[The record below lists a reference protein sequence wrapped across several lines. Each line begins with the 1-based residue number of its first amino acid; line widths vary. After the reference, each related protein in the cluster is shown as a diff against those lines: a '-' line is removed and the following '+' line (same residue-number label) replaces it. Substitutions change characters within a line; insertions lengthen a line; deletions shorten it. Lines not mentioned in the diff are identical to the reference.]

1 LYPLG
6 GTGGGRPGAAPVDL
20 PIARMFASERTYVA
34 LDLETTGLD
43 PTHDRITEIGA
54 VRFDEEGRE
63 LAVFDQLVNP
73 GRAIPAFTE
82 KLTRITNEDVRGA
95 PAFAEIANELALFVG
110 ESAVVGQ
117 NVTFDLAFLAEAGVE
132 FEGPALDTLRFARI
146 LFPEGPGALS
156 DLAAELNIEMP
167 VAHRALADA
176 RTTASVF
183 LALRR
188 RASAM
193 APGERGSLARLV
205 ALDEPALAREI
216 GGDEAEAGGGVEAP
230 ALPDRWEPPAALVRA
245 EEPEP
250 VSAEEVREALAG
262 AAQVVERF
270 EERPQQVE
278 MAEAVAGAF
287 SDGGHWLIEAGTG
300 VGKSLAYLIPAALYA
315 LRNGTRVVIST
326 NTIALQEQLL
336 GKDVPALRQI
346 LWQAGAI
353 DEPGDLRVA
362 LLKGRANYLC
372 VQRWMAHPASL
383 GDPDV
388 ARLAASLARW
398 LPKTHSGDRSEL
410 RLDRGARAAWTRF
423 SAADA
428 DCLSRQ
434 HTFVREGRCFLQ
446 RARKTAEG
454 AHLVVVNHALLL
466 ADLAS
471 GGSAIPPFDHLV
483 VDEAHNLE
491 AQATQQFGLHI
502 GARQVT
508 DALEAIHR
516 PRSSERREGGILAT
530 TGLPE
535 TLGAGAASALKGAIA
550 AAAAVA
556 GKPFVALGALAAES
570 RDDRVSITPG
580 VRSGTG
586 WGEVEEAWTAL
597 DAALT
602 GAVESCRAA
611 SGLLAGEDAGTGAE
625 ELEAASL
632 RLEGVRLDLGRLVGN
647 HDPETIVW
655 ASTMRDGTG
664 ALNSAPLE
672 VGPRL
677 ADELFA
683 GRATVVA
690 TSATLA
696 AGGSM
701 GFTANQMGLPDAA
714 TLALGSPFDYE
725 RSTLLATPT
734 GFPDPGA
741 PGYDEAA
748 AEAITKL
755 ALASEGRA
763 LALFTSHASLR
774 RVAELS
780 RGALE
785 QEGISVLVQDR
796 DGAPR
801 QLMRNLIE
809 DPRAVIFGTAS
820 FWEGIDIRG
829 EALSLVVIARLPFG
843 VPTDPIHKARSD
855 LYDDPFAG
863 YSLPG
868 AILRFRQGFGRLI
881 RDREDRGVV
890 AVLDSRI
897 RTRRYGSAFVQAI
910 PECTRL
916 GAEVDTIAARTRE
929 WLAR

>member
-1 LYPLG
+1 
-6 GTGGGRPGAAPVDL
+6 
-20 PIARMFASERTYVA
+20 MFDGPRTYVA

-54 VRFDEEGRE
+54 LRFDEEGRE
-63 LAVFDQLVNP
+63 LAVFEQLVNP
-73 GRAIPAFTE
+73 GRSIPAFIE
-82 KLTRITNEDVRGA
+82 KLAGITNEDVRGA
-95 PAFAEIANELALFVG
+95 PAFAEIANDLAAFVG
-110 ESAVVGQ
+110 DSAIVGQ
-117 NVTFDLAFLAEAGVE
+117 NVRFDLAFLAEAGVE
-132 FEGPALDTLRFARI
+132 CEGTALDTLRFARV

-156 DLAAELNIEMP
+156 DLAGALGVEVP

-176 RTTASVF
+176 RTAARVF
-183 LALRR
+183 LELRR
-188 RASAM
+188 RAA
-193 APGERGSLARLV
+193 ALPQGEREGLARLV

-216 GGDEAEAGGGVEAP
+216 GGNALPADEGVEAP
-230 ALPDRWEPPAALVRA
+230 ALPERWQPPEPLARA
-245 EEPEP
+245 ETPEA
-250 VSAEEVREALAG
+250 VTAEEVREALAG
-262 AAQVVERF
+262 AARVVERF
-270 EERPQQVE
+270 EERPQQAE

-287 SDGGHWLIEAGTG
+287 SDGGQWLIEAGTG

-315 LRNGTRVVIST
+315 LRNGARVVIST

-336 GKDVPALRQI
+336 GKDVPALREI
-346 LWQAGAI
+346 LREAGAI
-353 DEPGDLRVA
+353 AESEDLRVA

-388 ARLAASLARW
+388 ARLAGSLARW
-398 LPKTHSGDRSEL
+398 LPTTRSGDRSEL
-410 RLDRGARAAWTRF
+410 RLDPGARAAWTRF
-423 SAADA
+423 SAADV

-471 GGSAIPPFDHLV
+471 GGSAIPAFDHLII
-483 VDEAHNLE
+483 DEAHNLE
-491 AQATQQFGLHI
+491 AQATQQFGMHI
-502 GARQVT
+502 GARQIT

-516 PRSSERREGGILAT
+516 PRTSERREGGAAAT
-530 TGLPE
+530 AALPE
-535 TLGAGAASALKGAIA
+535 SLGAGAAAALKAAIA
-550 AAAAVA
+550 SASKTVTP
-556 GKPFVALGALAAES
+556 PFEELGALVGDA

-580 VRSGTG
+580 VRSGSR
-586 WGEVEEAWTAL
+586 WGEVEEGWTAL
-597 DAALT
+597 DAALAS
-602 GAVESCRAA
+602 AVESTRAA
-611 SGLLAGEDAGTGAE
+611 AGLLGGEDGGVAGE
-625 ELEAASL
+625 ELEAAAG
-632 RLEGVRLDLGRLVGN
+632 RLDGVRLDLRRLVES
-647 HDPETIVW
+647 HDPNQIVW
-655 ASTMRDGTG
+655 TSAMRDRTG

-672 VGPRL
+672 VGSLL
-677 ADELFA
+677 AAELFE
-683 GRATVVA
+683 GRATVIA

-701 GFTANQMGLPDAA
+701 AFTANQMGLPDAG

-734 GFPDPGA
+734 GFPDPGS
-741 PGYDEAA
+741 GEYDQATA
-748 AEAITKL
+748 DAITKL
-755 ALASEGRA
+755 ALASGGRA

-774 RVAELS
+774 RVADLS
-780 RGALE
+780 REALE
-785 QEGISVLVQDR
+785 REGISVLVQDR

-829 EALSLVVIARLPFG
+829 DALSLVVIARLPFG
-843 VPTDPIHKARSD
+843 VPTDPIHKARSE
-855 LYDDPFAG
+855 LYDDPFGG

-897 RTRRYGSAFVQAI
+897 RTRRYGAEFQGALPRCTKLSADV
-910 PECTRL
+910 E
-916 GAEVDTIAARTRE
+916 TIAARTRG

>member
-1 LYPLG
+1 
-6 GTGGGRPGAAPVDL
+6 
-20 PIARMFASERTYVA
+20 MFEEPRTYVA

-43 PTHDRITEIGA
+43 PTDDRITEIGA
-54 VRFDEEGRE
+54 IRFDEEGRE
-63 LAVFDQLVNP
+63 LAVFDRLVNP
-73 GRAIPAFTE
+73 GRTIPAFTE
-82 KLTRITNEDVRGA
+82 KLTGITNEDVREA
-95 PAFAEIANELALFVG
+95 PAFGEIADDLARFVG

-117 NVTFDLAFLAEAGVE
+117 NVSFDLAFLAEAGVA

-146 LFPEGPGALS
+146 LFPEGPGALG
-156 DLAAELNIEMP
+156 DLAAELGVEMP

-176 RTTASVF
+176 RATASVF
-183 LALRR
+183 LGLRR
-188 RASAM
+188 RAA
-193 APGERGSLARLV
+193 ALPPGERTALARLV
-205 ALDEPALAREI
+205 ALDEPALAREL
-216 GGDEAEAGGGVEAP
+216 GGDGGEEGDGLEAP
-230 ALPDRWEPPAALVRA
+230 ALPEQWRPPEPLVRA
-245 EEPEP
+245 EIPEP
-250 VSAEEVREALAG
+250 VTAAEVREALAG
-262 AAQVVERF
+262 AARVVERF
-270 EERPQQVE
+270 EERPQQAE

-300 VGKSLAYLIPAALYA
+300 VGKSLAYLIPAALHA

-336 GKDVPALRQI
+336 GKDVPALREI
-346 LWQAGAI
+346 LRESGAI
-353 DEPGDLRVA
+353 ARPEDLRVA

-372 VQRWMAHPASL
+372 VQRWMGHPASL
-383 GDPDV
+383 ADPDV
-388 ARLAASLARW
+388 ARLAGSLARW
-398 LPKTHSGDRSEL
+398 LPKTQSGDRSEL
-410 RLDRGARAAWTRF
+410 RLDPGARSAWARF

-471 GGSAIPPFDHLV
+471 GGSAIPAFDHLI

-491 AQATQQFGLHI
+491 GQATQQFGLHI
-502 GARQVT
+502 GGRQVR

-516 PRSSERREGGILAT
+516 PRTSERREGGIVAT
-530 TGLPE
+530 AGLPE
-535 TLGAGAASALKGAIA
+535 TLGAGAAATLKAAVA
-550 AAAAVA
+550 AAAKGAER
-556 GKPFVALGALAAES
+556 PFASLGALAGES
-570 RDDRVSITPG
+570 REDRVSITPG
-580 VRSGTG
+580 VRSGTR
-586 WGEVEEAWTAL
+586 WAEVEEGWTAL
-597 DAALT
+597 DSALAS
-602 GAVESCRAA
+602 AVESSRAA
-611 SGLLAGEDAGTGAE
+611 AGLLGGEDGGAAGE
-625 ELEAASL
+625 ELEAAAG
-632 RLEGVRLDLGRLVGN
+632 RLEGVRQDLAHLVEGN
-647 HDPETIVW
+647 DPNAITW
-655 ASTMRDGTG
+655 ASAARDGTG

-672 VGPRL
+672 VGPL
-677 ADELFA
+677 LEADLFA

-701 GFTANQMGLPDAA
+701 AFTAGQMGLPDAG

-725 RSTLLATPT
+725 RATLLATPT
-734 GFPDPGA
+734 GLPDPGSR
-741 PGYDEAA
+741 GYEEAA
-748 AEAITKL
+748 ADAVTRL

-774 RVAELS
+774 RVADLS

-785 QEGISVLVQDR
+785 AEGISVLVQDR

-801 QLMRNLIE
+801 QLMRNLVN
-809 DPRAVIFGTAS
+809 DPRSVIFGTAS

-829 EALSLVVIARLPFG
+829 DTLSLVVIARLPFA
-843 VPTDPIHKARSD
+843 VPTDPIHRARSE
-855 LYDDPFAG
+855 LYDDPFG
-863 YSLPG
+863 EYSLPG

-890 AVLDSRI
+890 AVLDSRV
-897 RTRRYGSAFVQAI
+897 RTKRYGREFLEAI
-910 PECTRL
+910 PRCTRL
-916 GAEVDTIAARTRE
+916 NASIEEVAARTRE

>member
-1 LYPLG
+1 
-6 GTGGGRPGAAPVDL
+6 
-20 PIARMFASERTYVA
+20 MFEGKRTYVA

-43 PTHDRITEIGA
+43 PSDDRITEIGA

-63 LAVFDQLVNP
+63 LGVFDQLIDP
-73 GRAIPAFTE
+73 GRPIPAFTE
-82 KLTRITNEDVRGA
+82 KLTGITNEDVRGA
-95 PAFAEIANELALFVG
+95 PAFGDVASDLAAFVG

-117 NVTFDLAFLAEAGVE
+117 NVRFDLAFLAEAGVE

-156 DLAAELNIEMP
+156 DLAAELGVEMP

-176 RTTASVF
+176 KATASVF
-183 LALRR
+183 LQLRR
-188 RASAM
+188 RAAAL
-193 APGERGSLARLV
+193 APEERSSLVRVV
-205 ALDEPALAREI
+205 ALDEPALAREL
-216 GGDEAEAGGGVEAP
+216 GSEELGADDAFEAP
-230 ALPDRWEPPAALVRA
+230 ALPERWEPPEPLKRA
-245 EEPEP
+245 ETPER
-250 VSAEEVREALAG
+250 VAGEEVREALAG
-262 AAQVVERF
+262 AARVVERF
-270 EERPQQVE
+270 EERPQQEE

-287 SDGGHWLIEAGTG
+287 SDGGHWLVEAGTG

-336 GKDVPALRQI
+336 GKDVPALREI
-346 LWQAGAI
+346 LREAGAI
-353 DEPGDLRVA
+353 ASPDELRVA

-372 VQRWMAHPASL
+372 VQRWMGHPASL
-383 GDPDV
+383 SDPDV
-388 ARLAASLARW
+388 ARLAGSLARW
-398 LPKTHSGDRSEL
+398 LPKTHTGDRSEL
-410 RLDRGARAAWTRF
+410 RLDGGARSAWTRF
-423 SAADA
+423 SSADA

-454 AHLVVVNHALLL
+454 AHLVIVNHALLL

-471 GGSAIPPFDHLV
+471 GGSAIPAYDHLII
-483 VDEAHNLE
+483 DEAHNLE
-491 AQATQQFGLHI
+491 GQATQQFGLHI

-516 PRSSERREGGILAT
+516 PRTSERREGGIVAT
-530 TGLPE
+530 AGLPE
-535 TLGAGAASALKGAIA
+535 ALGAGAAGALKAAIA
-550 AAAAVA
+550 GAAKGVA
-556 GKPFVALGALAAES
+556 GPFEAVGALTEES

-580 VRSGTG
+580 VRSGTR
-586 WGEVEEAWTAL
+586 WGEVEEGWGRL
-597 DAALT
+597 DEVLVH
-602 GAVESCRAA
+602 AVESSRAA
-611 SGLLAGEDAGTGAE
+611 ASMLGGEDGGTAGE
-625 ELEAASL
+625 ELEAAAG
-632 RLEGVRLDLGRLVGN
+632 RLESVRLGLADLVAGD
-647 HDPETIVW
+647 DPNAIVW
-655 ASTMRDGTG
+655 ASTTRDGTG

-672 VGPRL
+672 VGPL
-677 ADELFA
+677 LEADLFA

-701 GFTANQMGLPDAA
+701 AFTADQMGLGDAA

-734 GFPDPGA
+734 GFPDPSGQ
-741 PGYDEAA
+741 GYDEAA
-748 AEAITKL
+748 AEAITEL

-780 RGALE
+780 REALE
-785 QEGISVLVQDR
+785 GEGISVLVQDR

-801 QLMRNLIE
+801 QLMRNLID
-809 DPRAVIFGTAS
+809 DPRSVIFGTAS

-829 EALSLVVIARLPFG
+829 EALSLLVIARLPFG
-843 VPTDPIHKARSD
+843 VPTDPIHKARSE
-855 LYDDPFAG
+855 LYDDPFGG

-897 RTRRYGSAFVQAI
+897 RTRRYGSEFVGAL

-916 GAEVDTIAARTRE
+916 SGSVEEIAAQTRE
-929 WLAR
+929 WLSR

>member
-1 LYPLG
+1 
-6 GTGGGRPGAAPVDL
+6 
-20 PIARMFASERTYVA
+20 MFDSQRTYVA
-34 LDLETTGLD
+34 LDIETTGLD
-43 PTHDRITEIGA
+43 PTDDRITEIGA
-54 VRFDEEGRE
+54 MRFDETGRE
-63 LAVFDQLVNP
+63 LGVFDQLINP

-82 KLTRITNEDVRGA
+82 KLTGITNEDVLEA
-95 PAFAEIANELALFVG
+95 PAFGEVANDLAAFVG

-117 NVTFDLAFLAEAGVE
+117 NVRFDLAFLAEAGLQ
-132 FEGPALDTLRFARI
+132 FEGPALDTLRFARV

-156 DLAAELNIEMP
+156 DLAAELGVEMP

-176 RTTASVF
+176 RTAASVF
-183 LALRR
+183 LELRMRAAALP
-188 RASAM
+188 
-193 APGERGSLARLV
+193 PGERASLARIV
-205 ALDEPALAREI
+205 ALDEPELAREL
-216 GGDEAEAGGGVEAP
+216 GGEAAAGDEFEAP
-230 ALPDRWEPPAALVRA
+230 ALPERWQPPEPLARA
-245 EEPEP
+245 ETPEP
-250 VSAEEVREALAG
+250 VTTEEVREALAG
-262 AAQVVERF
+262 AERVVERF
-270 EERPQQVE
+270 EERPQQAE

-336 GKDVPALRQI
+336 GKDVPALREI
-346 LWQAGAI
+346 LREAGAI
-353 DEPGDLRVA
+353 GEPEELRVA

-372 VQRWMAHPASL
+372 VQRWMNHPASL
-383 GDPDV
+383 ADPDV

-410 RLDRGARAAWTRF
+410 RLDLGARSAWARF
-423 SAADA
+423 SASDA

-471 GGSAIPPFDHLV
+471 GGSAIPAFDHLII
-483 VDEAHNLE
+483 DEAHNLE

-516 PRSSERREGGILAT
+516 PRTLERREGGVVAT

-535 TLGAGAASALKGAIA
+535 ALGAGAASALKAAIA
-550 AAAAVA
+550 GAAEVA
-556 GKPFVALGALAAES
+556 GRPFEALGKLAGES

-580 VRSGTG
+580 VRSGTH
-586 WGEVEEAWTAL
+586 WGEVEEGWTVL
-597 DAALT
+597 DAALAN
-602 GAVESCRAA
+602 AVESSRAA
-611 SGLLAGEDAGTGAE
+611 AGLFGGEDGGTAGE
-625 ELEAASL
+625 ELEAAAG
-632 RLEGVRLDLGRLVGN
+632 RLEGVRLDLQHLVEGN
-647 HDPETIVW
+647 DPNAIVW
-655 ASTMRDGTG
+655 ASTTRDGNA

-672 VGPRL
+672 VGPL
-677 ADELFA
+677 LEAELFT
-683 GRATVVA
+683 GRATVIA

-701 GFTANQMGLPDAA
+701 AFTANQMGLPDAA

-725 RSTLLATPT
+725 RSTLLATPA
-734 GFPDPGA
+734 GFPDPGNRD
-741 PGYDEAA
+741 YDEAA
-748 AEAITKL
+748 AETITEL
-755 ALASEGRA
+755 ALASGGRA

-785 QEGISVLVQDR
+785 GEGISVLVQDR

-801 QLMRNLIE
+801 QLMRNLVQ
-809 DPRAVIFGTAS
+809 DPRTVIFGTSS

-829 EALSLVVIARLPFG
+829 DTLSLVVIARLPFA
-843 VPTDPIHKARSD
+843 VPTDPIHRARSE
-855 LYDDPFAG
+855 LYDDPFGG

-868 AILRFRQGFGRLI
+868 AVLRFRQGFGRLI
-881 RDREDRGVV
+881 RDREDQGVV
-890 AVLDSRI
+890 AVLDSRV
-897 RTRRYGSAFVQAI
+897 RTKRYGREFLEAI
-910 PECTRL
+910 PQCTRL
-916 GAEVDTIAARTRE
+916 HADIETMAARTQE
-929 WLAR
+929 WLDR

>member
-1 LYPLG
+1 
-6 GTGGGRPGAAPVDL
+6 
-20 PIARMFASERTYVA
+20 MFEEKRTYVA

-43 PTHDRITEIGA
+43 PGDDRITEIGA

-63 LAVFDQLVNP
+63 LGVFDQLVDP
-73 GRAIPAFTE
+73 GRPIPAFTE
-82 KLTRITNEDVRGA
+82 KLTGITNEDVRGA
-95 PAFAEIANELALFVG
+95 PAMGDIADDLARFVG

-117 NVTFDLAFLAEAGVE
+117 NVRFDLAFLAEAGVK

-156 DLAAELNIEMP
+156 DLAAELGVEMP

-176 RTTASVF
+176 KATANVF
-183 LALRR
+183 LQLRR
-188 RASAM
+188 RAAALPPEERSALV
-193 APGERGSLARLV
+193 RVV
-205 ALDEPALAREI
+205 ALDEPALAREL
-216 GGDEAEAGGGVEAP
+216 GSEELGADDGLEAP
-230 ALPDRWEPPAALVRA
+230 SLPERWEPPEPLERA
-245 EEPEP
+245 EVPEP
-250 VSAEEVREALAG
+250 ITAEEVREALAG
-262 AAQVVERF
+262 AARVVERF
-270 EERPQQVE
+270 EERPQQAE

-315 LRNGTRVVIST
+315 LRNGTRVVVST
-326 NTIALQEQLL
+326 NTIALQEQLM
-336 GKDVPALRQI
+336 GKDVPALREI
-346 LWQAGAI
+346 LREAGAI
-353 DEPGDLRVA
+353 NSPDELRVA

-372 VQRWMAHPASL
+372 VQRWMGHPASL
-383 GDPDV
+383 SDPDV
-388 ARLAASLARW
+388 ARLAGSLARW
-398 LPKTHSGDRSEL
+398 LPATHTGDRSEL
-410 RLDRGARAAWTRF
+410 RLDAGARSAWTRF
-423 SAADA
+423 SAADV

-471 GGSAIPPFDHLV
+471 GGSAIPAYDHLII
-483 VDEAHNLE
+483 DEAHNLE
-491 AQATQQFGLHI
+491 GQATQQFGLHI

-516 PRSSERREGGILAT
+516 PRTSERREGGIVAT
-530 TGLPE
+530 AGLPE
-535 TLGAGAASALKGAIA
+535 ALGAGAADALKASIAGAA
-550 AAAAVA
+550 KGVA
-556 GKPFVALGALAAES
+556 GPFETLGALIEES

-580 VRSGTG
+580 VRSGTR
-586 WGEVEEAWTAL
+586 WGEVEEGWGTLDEVLVHAVESSRAAASMLGGEDGGTAGEEL
-597 DAALT
+597 DAA
-602 GAVESCRAA
+602 
-611 SGLLAGEDAGTGAE
+611 AG
-625 ELEAASL
+625 
-632 RLEGVRLDLGRLVGN
+632 RLESVRLGLADLVAGD
-647 HDPETIVW
+647 DPNAVVW
-655 ASTMRDGTG
+655 ASTTRDGTG

-672 VGPRL
+672 VGPL
-677 ADELFA
+677 LEADLFA

-701 GFTANQMGLPDAA
+701 AFTADQMGLGDAA

-734 GFPDPGA
+734 GFPDPSGQ
-741 PGYDEAA
+741 GYDEAA
-748 AEAITKL
+748 AEAITEL

-774 RVAELS
+774 RVADLS
-780 RGALE
+780 REALE
-785 QEGISVLVQDR
+785 GEGISVLVQDR

-801 QLMRNLIE
+801 QLMRNLID

-829 EALSLVVIARLPFG
+829 EALSLLVIARLPFA
-843 VPTDPIHKARSD
+843 VPTDPIHKARSE
-855 LYDDPFAG
+855 LYEDPFGG

-897 RTRRYGSAFVQAI
+897 RTRRYGTEFIGAI

-916 GAEVDTIAARTRE
+916 SGSVKEIAARTRE
-929 WLAR
+929 WLSR

>member
-1 LYPLG
+1 
-6 GTGGGRPGAAPVDL
+6 
-20 PIARMFASERTYVA
+20 MFDGKRTYVA

-43 PTHDRITEIGA
+43 PSDDRITEIGA
-54 VRFDEEGRE
+54 VRFDEEGHE
-63 LAVFDQLVNP
+63 LGVFDQLIDP
-73 GRAIPAFTE
+73 GRPIPAFTE
-82 KLTRITNEDVRGA
+82 KLTGITNEDVKGA
-95 PAFAEIANELALFVG
+95 PAFGEIANDLAAFVG

-117 NVTFDLAFLAEAGVE
+117 NVRFDLAFLAEAGLE

-156 DLAAELNIEMP
+156 ELAAELGVEMP

-176 RTTASVF
+176 RAAASVF
-183 LALRR
+183 LQLRR
-188 RASAM
+188 RAA
-193 APGERGSLARLV
+193 ALPAEELASLVRVV
-205 ALDEPALAREI
+205 ALDEPALARELGGEEI
-216 GGDEAEAGGGVEAP
+216 GADDAFQAP
-230 ALPDRWEPPAALVRA
+230 ALPERWEPPEPLERA
-245 EEPEP
+245 ETPER
-250 VSAEEVREALAG
+250 VTTEEVREALAG
-262 AAQVVERF
+262 AARVVERF
-270 EERPQQVE
+270 EERPQQEE

-287 SDGGHWLIEAGTG
+287 SDGGHWLVEAGTG

-315 LRNGTRVVIST
+315 LRNGTRVVVST

-336 GKDVPALRQI
+336 GKDVPALREI
-346 LWQAGAI
+346 LREAGAI
-353 DEPGDLRVA
+353 ASPDELRVA

-372 VQRWMAHPASL
+372 VQRWMGHPASL
-383 GDPDV
+383 SDPDV
-388 ARLAASLARW
+388 ARLAGSLARW
-398 LPKTHSGDRSEL
+398 LPKTHTGDRSEL
-410 RLDRGARAAWTRF
+410 RLDRGARSAWTRF

-454 AHLVVVNHALLL
+454 AHVVIVNHALLL

-471 GGSAIPPFDHLV
+471 GGSAIPAYDHLII
-483 VDEAHNLE
+483 DEAHNLE
-491 AQATQQFGLHI
+491 GQATQQFGLHI
-502 GARQVT
+502 GVRQVT

-516 PRSSERREGGILAT
+516 PRTSERREGGIVAT

-535 TLGAGAASALKGAIA
+535 ALGAGAADALRASIASAAKG
-550 AAAAVA
+550 VA
-556 GKPFVALGALAAES
+556 GPFEAVGALIEES

-580 VRSGTG
+580 VRSSTR
-586 WGEVEEAWTAL
+586 WGEVEEGWGTL
-597 DAALT
+597 DEVLVHAI
-602 GAVESCRAA
+602 ESSRAA
-611 SGLLAGEDAGTGAE
+611 ASMLGGEDGGTAGE
-625 ELEAASL
+625 ELEATAG
-632 RLEGVRLDLGRLVGN
+632 RLESVRLGLADLVAGD
-647 HDPETIVW
+647 DPNAIVW
-655 ASTMRDGTG
+655 ASTTRDGTG

-672 VGPRL
+672 VGPL
-677 ADELFA
+677 LEADLFA

-701 GFTANQMGLPDAA
+701 AFTADQMGLGDAA

-734 GFPDPGA
+734 GFPDPGGQ
-741 PGYDEAA
+741 GYDEAA
-748 AEAITKL
+748 AEAITEL

-780 RGALE
+780 REALE
-785 QEGISVLVQDR
+785 REGISVLVQDR

-801 QLMRNLIE
+801 QLMHNLID
-809 DPRAVIFGTAS
+809 DPRSVIFGTAS

-829 EALSLVVIARLPFG
+829 EALSLLVIARLPFG
-843 VPTDPIHKARSD
+843 VPTDPIHKARSE
-855 LYDDPFAG
+855 LYDDPFGG

-897 RTRRYGSAFVQAI
+897 RTRRYGSEFVGAL

-916 GAEVDTIAARTRE
+916 SASIEEIAAQTRE
-929 WLAR
+929 WLSR

>member
-1 LYPLG
+1 
-6 GTGGGRPGAAPVDL
+6 
-20 PIARMFASERTYVA
+20 MFEGKRTYVA

-43 PTHDRITEIGA
+43 PGDDRITEIGA

-63 LAVFDQLVNP
+63 LGVFDELVDP
-73 GRAIPAFTE
+73 GRPIPAFTE
-82 KLTRITNEDVRGA
+82 KLTGITNEDVRGA
-95 PAFAEIANELALFVG
+95 PAFGDIASDLAAFVG
-110 ESAVVGQ
+110 ESTVVGQ
-117 NVTFDLAFLAEAGVE
+117 NVRFDLAFLAEAGLE

-156 DLAAELNIEMP
+156 DLAAELGVEMP

-176 RTTASVF
+176 KATASVF
-183 LALRR
+183 LQLRR
-188 RASAM
+188 RAAALPPEERSALV
-193 APGERGSLARLV
+193 RVV
-205 ALDEPALAREI
+205 ALDEPALAREL
-216 GGDEAEAGGGVEAP
+216 GADELEEDDGFEAP
-230 ALPDRWEPPAALVRA
+230 ALPERWEPPEPLERA
-245 EEPEP
+245 EVPER
-250 VSAEEVREALAG
+250 VTEEEVREALAG
-262 AAQVVERF
+262 AARVVERF
-270 EERPQQVE
+270 EERPQQAE

-336 GKDVPALRQI
+336 GKDVPALREI
-346 LWQAGAI
+346 LRESGAI
-353 DEPGDLRVA
+353 AGPDELRVA

-372 VQRWMAHPASL
+372 LQRWMGHPASL
-383 GDPDV
+383 SDPDV
-388 ARLAASLARW
+388 ARLAGSLARW
-398 LPKTHSGDRSEL
+398 LPKTHTGDRSEL
-410 RLDRGARAAWTRF
+410 RLDRGARSAWTRF

-454 AHLVVVNHALLL
+454 AHLVIVNHALLL

-471 GGSAIPPFDHLV
+471 GGSAIPAYDHLII
-483 VDEAHNLE
+483 DEAHNLE
-491 AQATQQFGLHI
+491 GQATQQFGLHI

-516 PRSSERREGGILAT
+516 PRTSERREGGIVAT
-530 TGLPE
+530 SGLPE
-535 TLGAGAASALKGAIA
+535 VLGAGAADALKAAIA
-550 AAAAVA
+550 GAAKGVAAPFAAV
-556 GKPFVALGALAAES
+556 GALTGES

-580 VRSGTG
+580 VRSGTR
-586 WGEVEEAWTAL
+586 WGEVEEGWGTL
-597 DAALT
+597 DEVLIHAI
-602 GAVESCRAA
+602 ESSRAA
-611 SGLLAGEDAGTGAE
+611 AAMLGGEDGGTAGE
-625 ELEAASL
+625 ELEAAAG
-632 RLEGVRLDLGRLVGN
+632 RLESVRLGLADLVAGD
-647 HDPETIVW
+647 DPNAIVW
-655 ASTMRDGTG
+655 ASTTRDGAG

-672 VGPRL
+672 VGPL
-677 ADELFA
+677 LEADLFA

-701 GFTANQMGLPDAA
+701 AFTADQMGLGDAA

-725 RSTLLATPT
+725 RSTLLATPA
-734 GFPDPGA
+734 GFPDPSA
-741 PGYDEAA
+741 QGYDEAA
-748 AEAITKL
+748 AAAITQL
-755 ALASEGRA
+755 ALASDGRA

-780 RGALE
+780 REALE
-785 QEGISVLVQDR
+785 GEGISVLVQDR

-801 QLMRNLIE
+801 QLMRNLID
-809 DPRAVIFGTAS
+809 DPRSVIFGTAS

-843 VPTDPIHKARSD
+843 VPTDPIHKARSE
-855 LYDDPFAG
+855 LYDDPFGG

-897 RTRRYGSAFVQAI
+897 RTRRYGSEFVEAI
-910 PECTRL
+910 PACTRFS
-916 GAEVDTIAARTRE
+916 GSVEEIAARTQA

>member
-1 LYPLG
+1 
-6 GTGGGRPGAAPVDL
+6 
-20 PIARMFASERTYVA
+20 MFDDKRTYVA

-43 PTHDRITEIGA
+43 PSDDRITEIGA

-63 LAVFDQLVNP
+63 LGVFDQLIDP
-73 GRAIPAFTE
+73 GRPIPAFTE
-82 KLTRITNEDVRGA
+82 KLTGITNEDVRGA
-95 PAFAEIANELALFVG
+95 PAFGDVASDLAAFVG
-110 ESAVVGQ
+110 ESALVGQ
-117 NVTFDLAFLAEAGVE
+117 NVRFDLAFLAEAGLE

-156 DLAAELNIEMP
+156 DLAAELGVEMP

-176 RTTASVF
+176 RATASVF
-183 LALRR
+183 LQLRR
-188 RASAM
+188 RAA
-193 APGERGSLARLV
+193 ALAQEERSSLVRVV
-205 ALDEPALAREI
+205 ALDEPALAREL
-216 GGDEAEAGGGVEAP
+216 GGEQLGADDAFEAP
-230 ALPDRWEPPAALVRA
+230 ALPERWEPP
-245 EEPEP
+245 EPLERVEVP
-250 VSAEEVREALAG
+250 ESVEAEEVREALAG
-262 AAQVVERF
+262 AARVVERF
-270 EERPQQVE
+270 EERPQQEE

-287 SDGGHWLIEAGTG
+287 SDGGHWLVEAGTG

-315 LRNGTRVVIST
+315 LRNGTRVVVST

-336 GKDVPALRQI
+336 GKDVPALREI
-346 LWQAGAI
+346 LREAGAI
-353 DEPGDLRVA
+353 ASPDELRVA

-372 VQRWMAHPASL
+372 VQRWMGHPASL
-383 GDPDV
+383 SDPDV
-388 ARLAASLARW
+388 ARLAGSLARW
-398 LPKTHSGDRSEL
+398 LPKTHTGDRSEL
-410 RLDRGARAAWTRF
+410 RLDRGARSAWTRF
-423 SAADA
+423 SSADA

-454 AHLVVVNHALLL
+454 AHLVIVNHALLL

-471 GGSAIPPFDHLV
+471 GGSAIPAYDHLII
-483 VDEAHNLE
+483 DEAHNLE
-491 AQATQQFGLHI
+491 GQATQQFGLHI

-516 PRSSERREGGILAT
+516 PRASERREGGIVAT
-530 TGLPE
+530 AGLPE
-535 TLGAGAASALKGAIA
+535 ALGAGAAGALKAAIA
-550 AAAAVA
+550 GAAKGVA
-556 GKPFVALGALAAES
+556 GPFEAVGALTEES

-580 VRSGTG
+580 VRSGTR
-586 WGEVEEAWTAL
+586 WGEVEEGWGRL
-597 DAALT
+597 DEVLVH
-602 GAVESCRAA
+602 AVESSRAA
-611 SGLLAGEDAGTGAE
+611 ASMLGGEDGGTAGE
-625 ELEAASL
+625 ELEAAAG
-632 RLEGVRLDLGRLVGN
+632 RLESVRLGLADLVAGD
-647 HDPETIVW
+647 DPNAIVW
-655 ASTMRDGTG
+655 ASTTRDGTG

-672 VGPRL
+672 VGPL
-677 ADELFA
+677 LEADLFA

-701 GFTANQMGLPDAA
+701 AFTADQMGLGDAA

-734 GFPDPGA
+734 GFPDPGGQ
-741 PGYDEAA
+741 GYDEAA
-748 AEAITKL
+748 AEAITEL
-755 ALASEGRA
+755 ALASDGRA

-780 RGALE
+780 REALE
-785 QEGISVLVQDR
+785 GEGISVLVQDR

-801 QLMRNLIE
+801 QLMRNLID

-829 EALSLVVIARLPFG
+829 EALSLLVIARLPFG
-843 VPTDPIHKARSD
+843 VPTDPIHKARSE
-855 LYDDPFAG
+855 LYDDPFGG

-897 RTRRYGSAFVQAI
+897 RTRRYGSEFVGALPQ
-910 PECTRL
+910 CTRL
-916 GAEVDTIAARTRE
+916 SGSIEEIAAQTRE

>member
-1 LYPLG
+1 
-6 GTGGGRPGAAPVDL
+6 
-20 PIARMFASERTYVA
+20 MFDGKRTYVA

-43 PTHDRITEIGA
+43 PTDDRITEIGA

-63 LAVFDQLVNP
+63 LGTFEQLVDP
-73 GRAIPAFTE
+73 GRPIPAFTE
-82 KLTRITNEDVRGA
+82 KLTGITNEDVRGA
-95 PAFAEIANELALFVG
+95 PAFEAIAKDVAAFVG
-110 ESAVVGQ
+110 ESSVVGQ
-117 NVTFDLAFLAEAGVE
+117 NVRFDLAFLAEAGVQ

-146 LFPEGPGALS
+146 LFPEGPGGLS
-156 DLAAELNIEMP
+156 DLAAELGVEMP

-176 RTTASVF
+176 RATANVF
-183 LALRR
+183 LELRR
-188 RASAM
+188 RAA
-193 APGERGSLARLV
+193 ALPQEELLSLVRVV
-205 ALDEPALAREI
+205 ALDEPALAREL
-216 GGDEAEAGGGVEAP
+216 GGEELDEGDGFEPP
-230 ALPDRWEPPAALVRA
+230 ALPERWEPPDPLVQV
-245 EEPEP
+245 ETPEP

-262 AAQVVERF
+262 AERVVERF
-270 EERPQQVE
+270 EERPQQEE

-287 SDGGHWLIEAGTG
+287 SEGGHWLIEAGTG

-336 GKDVPALRQI
+336 GKDVPALREI
-346 LWQAGAI
+346 LREAGAI
-353 DEPGDLRVA
+353 GDADELRVA

-372 VQRWMAHPASL
+372 VQRWMGHPASL
-383 GDPDV
+383 ADPDV
-388 ARLAASLARW
+388 ARLAGSLARW
-398 LPKTHSGDRSEL
+398 LPKTHTGDRSEL
-410 RLDRGARAAWTRF
+410 RLDPGARSAWTRF

-471 GGSAIPPFDHLV
+471 GGSAIPAYDHLI

-502 GARQVT
+502 GSRQVN

-516 PRSSERREGGILAT
+516 PRTSERREGGIVAT

-535 TLGAGAASALKGAIA
+535 LLGAGAAATLKAAIA
-550 AAAAVA
+550 GAAQGAER
-556 GKPFVALGALAAES
+556 PFASLGALNKES
-570 RDDRVSITPG
+570 RDDRVSITPA
-580 VRSGTG
+580 VRSNTR
-586 WGEVEEAWTAL
+586 WAEVEEGWSKL
-597 DAALT
+597 DETLVH
-602 GAVESCRAA
+602 AVESTRAA
-611 SGLLAGEDAGTGAE
+611 AGLLSGEDGGTAGE
-625 ELEAASL
+625 ELEAAAG
-632 RLEGVRLDLGRLVGN
+632 RLEGIRLGLADLIAGD
-647 HDPETIVW
+647 DPNAIVW
-655 ASTMRDGTG
+655 ASATRDGTG

-672 VGPRL
+672 VGPL
-677 ADELFA
+677 LEADLFA

-701 GFTANQMGLPDAA
+701 AFTADQMGLGDAA

-734 GFPDPGA
+734 GFPDPGGQ
-741 PGYDEAA
+741 GYDEAA

-755 ALASEGRA
+755 VLASGGRA

-780 RGALE
+780 RRELE
-785 QEGISVLVQDR
+785 AEGISVLVQDR

-801 QLMRNLIE
+801 QLMRNLID
-809 DPRAVIFGTAS
+809 DPRSVIFGTAS

-843 VPTDPIHKARSD
+843 VPTDPIHRARSE
-855 LYDDPFAG
+855 LYDDPFGG

-890 AVLDSRI
+890 TVLDSRV
-897 RTRRYGSAFVQAI
+897 RTRRYGAEFVEAI
-910 PECTRL
+910 PDCTRL
-916 GAEVDTIAARTRE
+916 SAPIEEIAARTRE

>member
-1 LYPLG
+1 MFD
-6 GTGGGRPGAAPVDL
+6 AP
-20 PIARMFASERTYVA
+20 RTYVA
-34 LDLETTGLD
+34 VDLETTGLD
-43 PTHDRITEIGA
+43 PTDDRITEIGA
-54 VRFDEEGRE
+54 VRFDEQGRE
-63 LAVFDQLVNP
+63 LGVFDRLVNP

-82 KLTRITNEDVRGA
+82 KLTGITNEDVRGA
-95 PAFAEIANELALFVG
+95 PPFAEMAEDLRLFVG

-117 NVTFDLAFLAEAGVE
+117 NVRFDLAFLAEGGVQ

-156 DLAAELNIEMP
+156 DLAAELGVEMP

-176 RTTASVF
+176 RTAASVF
-183 LALRR
+183 LELRR
-188 RASAM
+188 RAEALP
-193 APGERGSLARLV
+193 PGERAGLARVV
-205 ALDEPALAREI
+205 ALDEPDLAREI
-216 GGDEAEAGGGVEAP
+216 GGEALGEGAEFEAP
-230 ALPDRWEPPAALVRA
+230 ELPERWQPPEPLQRA
-245 EEPEP
+245 EIPEP
-250 VSAEEVREALAG
+250 VTESEVREALAG
-262 AAQVVERF
+262 AARVVERF

-287 SDGGHWLIEAGTG
+287 SDGGHWLMEAGTG

-315 LRNGTRVVIST
+315 LRNGARVVIST

-336 GKDVPALRQI
+336 GKDVPALREI
-346 LWQAGAI
+346 LREAGTIAAP
-353 DEPGDLRVA
+353 EDLRVA

-372 VQRWMAHPASL
+372 VQRWMNHPASL
-383 GDPDV
+383 ADPDV
-388 ARLAASLARW
+388 ARLAGSLARW
-398 LPKTHSGDRSEL
+398 LPNTQSGDRSEL
-410 RLDRGARAAWTRF
+410 RLDPGARAAWARF
-423 SAADA
+423 SASDA

-471 GGSAIPPFDHLV
+471 GGSAIPAFDHLII
-483 VDEAHNLE
+483 DEAHNLE

-516 PRSSERREGGILAT
+516 PRTTERREGGLAAT

-535 TLGAGAASALKGAIA
+535 ALGAGATAALK
-550 AAAAVA
+550 AAVA
-556 GKPFVALGALAAES
+556 TASKGAARPFDALGTLAGES

-580 VRSGTG
+580 VRSGSH
-586 WGEVEEAWTAL
+586 WGEVEEAWAVLDGAL
-597 DAALT
+597 
-602 GAVESCRAA
+602 GGVVESSRAA
-611 SGLLAGEDAGTGAE
+611 AGLLGGDEGAAGAE
-625 ELEAASL
+625 ELEAAAGRIEGL
-632 RLEGVRLDLGRLVGN
+632 RLELEYLVGN
-647 HDPETIVW
+647 HDPNAIVW
-655 ASTMRDGTG
+655 ASTMRDGAG

-683 GRATVVA
+683 ARSTVIA

-701 GFTANQMGLPDAA
+701 AFTAEQMGLPDAG

-734 GFPDPGA
+734 GFPDPGSA
-741 PGYDEAA
+741 DYDEAA
-748 AEAITKL
+748 AGAITEL
-755 ALASEGRA
+755 VLASQGRA

-774 RVAELS
+774 RVAALS

-785 QEGISVLVQDR
+785 REGISVLVQDR

-809 DPRAVIFGTAS
+809 DSRAVIFGTSS

-829 EALSLVVIARLPFG
+829 DALSLVVIARLPFA
-843 VPTDPIHKARSD
+843 VPTDPVHRARSD
-855 LYDDPFAG
+855 LYDDPFG
-863 YSLPG
+863 EYSLPG

-881 RDREDRGVV
+881 RDREDQGVV

-897 RTRRYGSAFVQAI
+897 RTRRYGRQFLEAI
-910 PECTRL
+910 PGCTRL
-916 GAEVDTIAARTRE
+916 NADVATIAARTRE

>member
-1 LYPLG
+1 
-6 GTGGGRPGAAPVDL
+6 
-20 PIARMFASERTYVA
+20 MFASSRTFVA

-63 LAVFDQLVNP
+63 LAVFDRLVDP

-82 KLTRITNEDVRGA
+82 KLTGITNEDVRGA
-95 PAFAEIANELALFVG
+95 PSFAEVANDLALFVG
-110 ESAVVGQ
+110 ESEVVGQ
-117 NVTFDLAFLAEAGVE
+117 NVRFDLAFLAEAGVE
-132 FEGPALDTLRFARI
+132 FEGPVLDTLRFARI

-156 DLAAELNIEMP
+156 DLAAKLGVEMP

-176 RTTASVF
+176 RTAATVF
-183 LALRR
+183 LALRG
-188 RASAM
+188 RAEALP
-193 APGERGSLARLV
+193 PGERTALARLV

-216 GGDEAEAGGGVEAP
+216 GGETLAGDETVEAP
-230 ALPDRWEPPAALVRA
+230 ALPERWRPPAPLQRS
-245 EEPEP
+245 ETPDP
-250 VSAEEVREALAG
+250 VTQSEVREALAG
-262 AAQVVERF
+262 AARVVGRF

-278 MAEAVAGAF
+278 MAEAVAEAF

-315 LRNGTRVVIST
+315 LRNGARVVIST

-336 GKDVPALRQI
+336 GKDVPALREI
-346 LWQAGAI
+346 LREAGAI
-353 DEPGDLRVA
+353 AAPDDLRVA

-372 VQRWMAHPASL
+372 LQRWMGHPASL

-388 ARLAASLARW
+388 ARLAGSLARW

-410 RLDRGARAAWTRF
+410 RLDAGARAAWARF
-423 SAADA
+423 SASDA

-454 AHLVVVNHALLL
+454 SHLVVVNHALLL

-471 GGSAIPPFDHLV
+471 GGSAIPAFDHLII
-483 VDEAHNLE
+483 DEAHNLE

-502 GARQVT
+502 GLRQVT

-516 PRSSERREGGILAT
+516 PRTSERREGGIVAS
-530 TGLPE
+530 TGLSE
-535 TLGAGAASALKGAIA
+535 VLGAGAATALKASV
-550 AAAAVA
+550 AAAVEGA
-556 GKPFVALGALAAES
+556 ARPFEALGAVAGEA

-580 VRSGTG
+580 VRSGTR
-586 WGEVEEAWTAL
+586 WGEVEEAWGVF
-597 DAALT
+597 DGRLT
-602 GAVESCRAA
+602 GAIEHSRAA
-611 SGLLAGEDAGTGAE
+611 AGLLSGEDGAAGTDD
-625 ELEAASL
+625 LEAAAG
-632 RLEGVRLDLGRLVGN
+632 RLEGVRLDFQHLVEGN
-647 HDPETIVW
+647 DPNAIVW
-655 ASTMRDGTG
+655 ASMTRDGLG

-672 VGPRL
+672 VGPQL

-683 GRATVVA
+683 GRATVIA

-701 GFTANQMGLPDAA
+701 AFTAEQMGLPDAG

-734 GFPDPGA
+734 GFPDPSA
-741 PGYDEAA
+741 QGYDEAA
-748 AEAITKL
+748 AEAIIEL
-755 ALASEGRA
+755 VLASGGRA

-780 RGALE
+780 RAALE
-785 QEGISVLVQDR
+785 GEGISVLVQDR

-829 EALSLVVIARLPFG
+829 EALSLVVIARLPFA
-843 VPTDPIHKARSD
+843 VPTDPIHKARSE
-855 LYDDPFAG
+855 LYEDPFRG

-897 RTRRYGSAFVQAI
+897 RTRRYGREFLDAV
-910 PECTRL
+910 PRCTRL
-916 GAEVDTIAARTRE
+916 DADIPTLAARTRE